1 MFAQARPP
9 CLAHHPQHRF
19 ISCIF
24 VKSCNLAIHFLFP
37 KDLATLAAEAEGKD
51 IEDDE
56 EVRGVSIPSM
66 EVCGVSISSMTDA
79 AGQAES
85 QAPATPEPPK
95 RKQRKR
101 KTRKTPMSPTLSS
114 P

>member
-19 ISCIF
+19 TSCIF

-51 IEDDE
+51 IEGDEAAE
-56 EVRGVSIPSM
+56 EVRGAIIPSM
-66 EVCGVSISSMTDA
+66 TSA
-79 AGQAES
+79 AGE
-85 QAPATPEPPK
+85 APATPEQQP
-95 RKQRKR
+95 RKR
-101 KTRKTPMSPTLSS
+101 RKYKRHRHMTPMSPTLSS
-114 P
+114 R